1 MFKKVGSLGNFGG
14 PILVDRIV
22 ANSVT
27 VSVGG
32 AVKTLAGFAALVATG
47 DKVLGVVE
55 QVIGSNRL
63 AVSTGS
69 TYRGNFGDTFAAA
82 ADNQTVAM
90 NRVRVDV
97 SPHSLYQVA
106 GDAALGTTTGSNLAG
121 KTFDLANSLLVD
133 ESTVNIT
140 SQQVYSH
147 GPSEGVTTEL
157 VVNIFESEVFGV

>member
-106 GDAALGTTTGSNLAG
+106 GDAALGTTAGSNLAG

-147 GPSEGVTTEL
+147 GPSEVVTTEL

>member
-14 PILVDRIV
+14 PLLVDRIV

-32 AVKTLAGFAALVATG
+32 AVKTLAGFAALVAAG
-47 DKVLGVVE
+47 DKILGVVE

-97 SPHSLYQVA
+97 DKSALYQVA
-106 GDAALGTTTGSNLAG
+106 ADATLATTAGSDLAG
-121 KTFDLANSLLVD
+121 KTFDLADSLLVD

-147 GPSEGVTTEL
+147 GPSAVVTTQL
-157 VVNIFESEVFGV
+157 VVNIFESEVFGL

>member
-1 MFKKVGSLGNFGG
+1 MLKKVGSLGNFGG
-14 PILVDRIV
+14 PILVDRII

-32 AVKTLAGFAALVATG
+32 AVKTLAGFAALVTTG
-47 DKVLGVVE
+47 DKILGVVE

-69 TYRGNFGDTFAAA
+69 TYRGNFGDTHAAA
-82 ADNQTVAM
+82 SDNQTVDM
-90 NRVRVDV
+90 DRVRVDIDKR
-97 SPHSLYQVA
+97 SLYEVA
-106 GDAALGTTTGSNLAG
+106 PDAALATTSGSDLAG
-121 KTFDLANSLLVD
+121 KTFDMATSLLVD

-147 GPSEGVTTEL
+147 GPSLVTTSSL
-157 VVNIFESEVFGV
+157 VVNVFESEVFGL

>member
-97 SPHSLYQVA
+97 DKSALYQVA
-106 GDAALGTTTGSNLAG
+106 GDAALETTAGSSLAG

-133 ESTVNIT
+133 ESTVAIT

-147 GPSEGVTTEL
+147 GASNVVTTEL